1 MPEIAAQCGKS
12 CGLCA
17 GLVPAPSTTCYDVYI
32 NCPVLADISCYLNST
47 AANCGRSCGLC
58 PGMTPVLSVTCYDLY
73 TNCADLAA
81 TSCYLQESGSFILS
95 LPFIYH
101 SFCST
106 IVTIVQVTCT
116 TSYYERTAER
126 TTELKVWQKAPNLI

>member
-1 MPEIAAQCGKS
+1 MHLKLSIKKIPQGKRIPLPPPQECKSLAKNYCFMPEIAAQCGKS

-32 NCPVLADISCYLNST
+32 NCPVLADTSCYLNST

-101 SFCST
+101 SF
-106 IVTIVQVTCT
+106 
-116 TSYYERTAER
+116 
-126 TTELKVWQKAPNLI
+126 